1 MGCHWEMSWAAP
13 ASLQLP
19 ASSMQP
25 VGAQPTWGPVVLCVW
40 GYPHYAGEK
49 QDEGEQEAEDR
60 VLAEKCG
67 LLRARLRDV
76 PEEDLQ
82 FVLDMLT
89 SQLRETWA
97 LRRALANKTEEGG
110 QRGQFQLRIFEA
122 EARMARQEEN
132 MEAELCAELVQEAK
146 ALAAQADSW
155 RREPR
160 EARYAHWEEAAL
172 RLPVALK
179 TEAALRNRA
188 AVLNEEEMQLQAQ
201 VGEWQRH
208 SAAELLAC
216 RFEVSDLQRQNGEL
230 RGELV
235 QAQAELL
242 PSQTGGLRGPAAA
255 GSAERAAQDAPGRRV
270 EQSEAQPRQTGAS
283 AAVRWH
289 DAGSVFD
296 AFASNGGD
304 REQMFPVDFGH
315 LCERL
320 RRAQGRGPSTEQD
333 RRDFAHFAF
342 SAVFG
347 AEASVDRGTF
357 ARLFPHF
364 ALMLNELEE
373 AYVAAKAQS

>member
-25 VGAQPTWGPVVLCVW
+25 
-40 GYPHYAGEK
+40 
-49 QDEGEQEAEDR
+49 DEGEQEAEDR